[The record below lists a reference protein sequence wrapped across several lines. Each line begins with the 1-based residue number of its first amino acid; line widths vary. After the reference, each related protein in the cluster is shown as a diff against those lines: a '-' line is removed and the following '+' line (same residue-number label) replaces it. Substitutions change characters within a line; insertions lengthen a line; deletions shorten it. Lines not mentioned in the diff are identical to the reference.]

1 MDKYQQVIAD
11 SRVTTSDAEVAAK
24 VQEILDKHL
33 DENRTPEVLKKLFSS
48 IDLTTLK
55 STDSQQ
61 SVANFTERV
70 NAFAHEY
77 ADLPNVAAI
86 CVYPNFVPVCAQF
99 SNAATSTSRLW
110 PAVSPAPRASSK

>member
-86 CVYPNFVPVCAQF
+86 CV
-99 SNAATSTSRLW
+99 
-110 PAVSPAPRASSK
+110 